1 MIFAVPLYDD
11 NPTTRDP
18 VVTYLLIGLCVGAF
32 FWQLQFEPREETAVL
47 YTYGMVPARLFGLW
61 HPRGLQGVPAWVT
74 LVTSMFLHGGWFHL
88 IGNMLFLWVFGN
100 NIEDALGR
108 GRFLFFYLCCGVVA
122 ALTQA
127 LSSYGSHVPMV
138 GASGAIAGVLGAYL
152 LLYPSANVHVFVWIL
167 IFFRMVNIP
176 AWILLGLW
184 FAMQLLSGLARSPG
198 TPGVAFWAHVGGF
211 VSGIVLVILL
221 RPRGLSM
228 LQPPRSRGF
237 ATAPPSAF
245 AGRRTFHGGSVPSV
259 GRPYRRKPGVWN

>member
-32 FWQLQFEPREETAVL
+32 LWQLQFEPREETAVL

-61 HPRGLQGVPAWVT
+61 HPRALQVVPAWMT

-167 IFFRMVNIP
+167 IFFRIVNIP

-184 FAMQLLSGLARSPG
+184 FAMQLLSGLARPSG

-211 VSGIVLVILL
+211 VSGIVLVMLL
-221 RPRGLSM
+221 RPRGLALM
-228 LQPPRSRGF
+228 QPPRSRVF
-237 ATAPPSAF
+237 ATASPSAF
-245 AGRRTFHGGSVPSV
+245 AGRRAFHSGSVPSA
-259 GRPYRRKPGVWN
+259 GRPYRRKPGVWD

>member
-18 VVTYLLIGLCVGAF
+18 IVTYLLIGLCVGAF
-32 FWQLQFEPREETAVL
+32 LWQLGLDEHQQAVL
-47 YTYGMVPARLFGLW
+47 YAYGMIPARLFGLW
-61 HPRGLQGVPAWVT
+61 HPRVYQVVPSWVT

-198 TPGVAFWAHVGGF
+198 TPGVAFWAHAGGF

>member
-32 FWQLQFEPREETAVL
+32 FWQLQFESREETAVL

-245 AGRRTFHGGSVPSV
+245 AGRRTFHGGSVPSA
-259 GRPYRRKPGVWN
+259 GRPYRRKPGIWN